1 MKVIFLQ
8 DVPNIAGIGETR
20 EVAEGFG
27 RNYLI
32 PQNLALPANSP
43 EAARV
48 AKQLEATRQKKEQE
62 LVGMAGQV
70 EGKELTVTAKAGAKG
85 RLYGS
90 VTSADIAAE
99 LEKVAGVTI
108 DKKRIEIAEPIR
120 QLGSHEVV
128 VRLGAEATPKVKVT
142 VIAEETE
149 EKAAEDK
156 AVEKAKKKTR
166 ETAEAAEIA
175 EPTGETTEEAVEAVE
190 EVSEEAAAEVK
201 TEEAAEAEAEAAEEG
216 TAEQAEETAE
226 EKE

>member
-8 DVPNIAGIGETR
+8 DVPNIADIGETM

-43 EAARV
+43 EAARM
-48 AKQLEATRQKKEQE
+48 AKQLETARQKKESE

-70 EGKELTVTAKAGAKG
+70 EGQELTITAKAGAKG

-90 VTSADIAAE
+90 VTSADIAAG

-108 DKKRIEIAEPIR
+108 DKKKIEIAEPIR
-120 QLGSHEVV
+120 QLGIHEVV
-128 VRLGAEATPKVKVT
+128 VRLGAEATPKIKVT

-149 EKAAEDK
+149 ETEETAAEEKAAEK
-156 AVEKAKKKTR
+156 AEKKTG
-166 ETAEAAEIA
+166 ETAEAAEKA
-175 EPTGETTEEAVEAVE
+175 EKTIEEAVEEAE
-190 EVSEEAAAEVK
+190 EESEEAAAEVK
-201 TEEAAEAEAEAAEEG
+201 TEESAEAEAAEE
-216 TAEQAEETAE
+216 ETAE

>member
-8 DVPNIAGIGETR
+8 DVPNIADIGETM

-43 EAARV
+43 EAARM
-48 AKQLEATRQKKEQE
+48 AKQLTVARKKKEAE

-70 EGKELTVTAKAGAKG
+70 EGQELTVTAKAGAKG

-90 VTSADIAAE
+90 VTSADIAAG
-99 LEKVAGVTI
+99 LEKAAGITI
-108 DKKRIEIAEPIR
+108 DKKKIEIAEPIR
-120 QLGSHEVV
+120 QLGIHEVV
-128 VRLGAEATPKVKVT
+128 VRLGAEATPKIKIT

-149 EKAAEDK
+149 ETAAEEKAAEK
-156 AVEKAKKKTR
+156 AEKKTAEKAGKK
-166 ETAEAAEIA
+166 AEA
-175 EPTGETTEEAVEAVE
+175 TEEATEEPAAEAE
-190 EVSEEAAAEVK
+190 EVSGEAAAEVK
-201 TEEAAEAEAEAAEEG
+201 TEEAVEAEAEAAEEE

>member
-43 EAARV
+43 EAARM
-48 AKQLEATRQKKEQE
+48 AKQLETAREKKEAE
-62 LVGMAGQV
+62 LVDMAGQV
-70 EGKELTVTAKAGAKG
+70 EGQELTVTAKAGAKG

-90 VTSADIAAE
+90 ITSADIAAG
-99 LEKVAGVTI
+99 LEKAAGITI
-108 DKKRIEIAEPIR
+108 DKKKIEIAEPIR
-120 QLGSHEVV
+120 QLGIHEVV
-128 VRLGAEATPKVKVT
+128 VRLGAEATPKIKVT
-142 VIAEETE
+142 VITEETE
-149 EKAAEDK
+149 ETAAEKKAAEK
-156 AVEKAKKKTR
+156 AEKKAE
-166 ETAEAAEIA
+166 ETAETSEIA
-175 EPTGETTEEAVEAVE
+175 EATEEAPQAA

-201 TEEAAEAEAEAAEEG
+201 IQGVAEAEAAEEAEEE